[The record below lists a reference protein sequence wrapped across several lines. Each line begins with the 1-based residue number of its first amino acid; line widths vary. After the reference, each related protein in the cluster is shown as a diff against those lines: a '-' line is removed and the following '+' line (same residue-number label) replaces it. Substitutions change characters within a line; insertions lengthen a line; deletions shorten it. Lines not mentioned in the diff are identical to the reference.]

1 MKQNKRIYE
10 RPHMR
15 VVELKSRQTLL
26 AGSSTPD
33 GGIQNIDEEELYSE

>member
-1 MKQNKRIYE
+1 MKQNKKFYE

-26 AGSSTPD
+26 VGSETRSSKT
-33 GGIQNIDEEELYSE
+33 EELEYEEDKLF